1 MRLTVPHKEF
11 MQALQTASRAVPSR
25 TTLPALTGVLL
36 EAAEGQLKVQATDL
50 EMGIESTFPADVTQ
64 SGTILLPARHVA
76 EIARRIPDGLIDLA
90 VDEGNFTAS
99 IRWGDSE
106 FVIHGQSPDHF
117 PGLPH
122 AGNAM
127 EVHVPREKLRSVL
140 EGTLFAA
147 SQDEARPILTGV
159 QLTLDDRG
167 LRALSTDG
175 FRIAHRR
182 TDARPEGITE
192 NLSIVAPGKNL
203 SELLRLIGGEG
214 HVTVRATQNHVFFN
228 LDGLRFFT
236 RLLDGTYPAVM
247 DLIPKEYRARLTIS
261 RQLLHDA
268 CERVSLLSDPLQKSF
283 ATTLAWSDRRL
294 VLSASSAAVGR
305 AREEI
310 PVLAEGEQL
319 ELIFNARLLAEG
331 LRTCSAD
338 TVVIEISGPL
348 TAARLTSPEDEG
360 FLYVV
365 MPMRPSEA

>member
-1 MRLTVPHKEF
+1 MQLTVPHKEL
-11 MQALQTASRAVPSR
+11 MQALQTASRAVPAR

-36 EAAEGQLKVQATDL
+36 EAADGNLKVQATDL
-50 EMGIESTFPADVTQ
+50 EMGIEYTFPADVARA
-64 SGTILLPARHVA
+64 GAILLPARYVA
-76 EIARRIPDGLIDLA
+76 EIARRIPEGMIDLT
-90 VDEGNFTAS
+90 VDDGNFTAL

-117 PGLPH
+117 PGLPN
-122 AGNAM
+122 AGSAV
-127 EVHVPREKLRSVL
+127 EVRIAREKLRSVL

-159 QLTLDDRG
+159 QLTLDEQG

-182 TDARPEGITE
+182 SAAQPEGPSE
-192 NLSIVAPGKNL
+192 NLSVVAPSKNL
-203 SELLRLIGGEG
+203 SELLRVMSGEG
-214 HVTVRATQNHVFFN
+214 DITVRATQNHVFFS
-228 LDGLRFFT
+228 LDGVRFFT
-236 RLLDGTYPAVM
+236 RLLDGAYPTVM
-247 DLIPKEYRARLTIS
+247 DLIPKEFKARLSIS

-283 ATTLAWSDRRL
+283 ATTLSWSERRL

-310 PVLAEGEQL
+310 PVNAEGDHL
-319 ELIFNARLLAEG
+319 DLIFNARLLAEG
-331 LRTCSAD
+331 LRSSVAD
-338 TVVIEISGPL
+338 TIVIEVSGPL
-348 TAARLTSPEDEG
+348 TAARITSPEDEG
-360 FLYVV
+360 FLYVL